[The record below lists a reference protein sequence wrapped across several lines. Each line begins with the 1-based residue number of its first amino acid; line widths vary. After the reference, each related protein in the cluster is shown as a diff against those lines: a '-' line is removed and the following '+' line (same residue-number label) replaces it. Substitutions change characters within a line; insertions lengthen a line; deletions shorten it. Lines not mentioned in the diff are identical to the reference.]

1 MKYKNTLIICALL
14 CAIPVM
20 SQTVYHVHATKGND
34 AHDGKSWSKALAT
47 LQTALDKAQPGDA
60 VYVAAGTYHPT
71 RRIGETLA
79 HNPKQKTTDRHRSFM
94 VRGRIRLYGGF
105 PADATDHTTIKDRDW
120 KMHRTI
126 LSGDFNGDDGGDF
139 SNMSE
144 NAYHVLVLLDVGS
157 SAEVES
163 SAEID
168 GFTITGG
175 HANEE
180 NGVLIGETPVSSEF
194 GGGIYAY
201 TAYKNLSP
209 QLSNLTIEG
218 NKAVKNGGGMFIYSK
233 NNEASVT
240 IRHSTIRRNQ
250 AGGSGG
256 GIFNSGKR
264 VASPELINVSIVGNQ
279 AQREGGGFYSLCED
293 LVSAPHL
300 TNVLVAGNAA
310 RNGGGMFCYSYA
322 GNVAPSLTNV
332 TICGN
337 RATAEGGGIACSAG
351 RDWTKIGISLPVF
364 SNTIIWD
371 NQAPHGYPNLY
382 NNGAT
387 GSMPTMHES
396 YIEGEPSPF
405 MNKIKTNDFAHI
417 ANGFAS
423 HVAPGFAPTTE
434 GDYRLNQ
441 NSPFIDKGKNIHW
454 SIETDLAGNPRVYGK
469 SIDLGV
475 YEYQGYNPKD
485 AGIIEEDYR
494 IWASHGQ
501 VTIQLD
507 RPATIRI
514 YTVEGQ
520 LIRQYNDEKQGT
532 KIVNLPNG
540 IYLIS
545 LNGEGKAKVIVY

>member
-144 NAYHVLVLLDVGS
+144 NAYHVLVLLDV
-157 SAEVES
+157 ES

-180 NGVLIGETPVSSEF
+180 NGVLIGETSVFSEF

-209 QLSNLTIEG
+209 QLSNLIIEG
-218 NKAVKNGGGMFIYSK
+218 NTAAKNGGGIFIYSR

-240 IRHSTIRRNQ
+240 IRHSTIRKNQ

-264 VASPELINVSIVGNQ
+264 VASPRLVNVSIVGNQ
-279 AQREGGGFYSLCED
+279 AQHEGGGFYCLCED

-351 RDWTKIGISLPVF
+351 RD
-364 SNTIIWD
+364 
-371 NQAPHGYPNLY
+371 
-382 NNGAT
+382 
-387 GSMPTMHES
+387 
-396 YIEGEPSPF
+396 
-405 MNKIKTNDFAHI
+405 
-417 ANGFAS
+417 
-423 HVAPGFAPTTE
+423 
-434 GDYRLNQ
+434 
-441 NSPFIDKGKNIHW
+441 
-454 SIETDLAGNPRVYGK
+454 
-469 SIDLGV
+469 
-475 YEYQGYNPKD
+475 
-485 AGIIEEDYR
+485 
-494 IWASHGQ
+494 
-501 VTIQLD
+501 
-507 RPATIRI
+507 
-514 YTVEGQ
+514 
-520 LIRQYNDEKQGT
+520 
-532 KIVNLPNG
+532 
-540 IYLIS
+540 
-545 LNGEGKAKVIVY
+545 